1 MKGLT
6 SVEIGKEIRKSRK
19 AQGLRQEDL
28 AGLSGVGT
36 RFVIEVERGKETS
49 QIGRVLRL
57 LAVLGCDISLQF
69 PGETDGERR

>member
-1 MKGLT
+1 MRGLT
-6 SVEIGKEIRKSRK
+6 SSEIGKEIRKARK

-49 QIGRVLRL
+49 QMGRVLQL
-57 LAVLGCDISLQF
+57 LAVLGCDISLRF

>member
-1 MKGLT
+1 VRGLT
-6 SVEIGKEIRKSRK
+6 SVEIGKEIRKARK

-36 RFVIEVERGKETS
+36 RLVVEVERGKETS
-49 QIGRVLRL
+49 QIGRVLHL
-57 LAVLGCDISLQF
+57 LAVLGCDISLRF

>member
-1 MKGLT
+1 MRGLT
-6 SVEIGKEIRKSRK
+6 SVQIGKEIRKARK

-36 RFVIEVERGKETS
+36 RFVVEVERGKETS
-49 QIGRVLRL
+49 QIGRVLHL
-57 LAVLGCDISLQF
+57 LTVLGCDISLRF